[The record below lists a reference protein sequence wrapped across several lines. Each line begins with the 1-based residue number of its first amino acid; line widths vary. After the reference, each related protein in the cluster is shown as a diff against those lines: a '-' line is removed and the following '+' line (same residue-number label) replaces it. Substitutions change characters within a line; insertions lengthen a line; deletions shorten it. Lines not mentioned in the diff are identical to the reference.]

1 MLYEIEN
8 KNNLSKLEKE
18 EINEYLTELER
29 ILN

>member
-18 EINEYLTELER
+18 EINEYLTGLER

>member
-8 KNNLSKLEKE
+8 KSNLSKLEKE